1 MLKLAWREMGGKDL
15 CFTHGG
21 WMVGWLA
28 AWWDECLVA
37 WRRCLVTS
45 LVCSFL
51 PFSSLSAS
59 SSLLVNL
66 FVYLVVVPSPLSVS
80 SPPPLHP
87 SRVCCGLHRQG
98 LIVCL
103 FLLDAAR
110 AVISHVRWRARVG
123 ASGHLAVNYRDSGKQ
138 LDQSASLTPAVALH
152 SLLEQRVLH

>member
-1 MLKLAWREMGGKDL
+1 M
-15 CFTHGG
+15 
-21 WMVGWLA
+21 
-28 AWWDECLVA
+28 
-37 WRRCLVTS
+37 TS

-51 PFSSLSAS
+51 PSFLFSLC
-59 SSLLVNL
+59 LLL
-66 FVYLVVVPSPLSVS
+66 FISVLVRLLGRFAFPLSVS

-152 SLLEQRVLH
+152 SLLDQRVLH